1 MTAVLDYG
9 EIMSKKRL
17 TEKKEQNARLV
28 LAILS
33 GKNTEGQPSQEKESS
48 TSDAEDTEAG
58 EESAS

>member
-28 LAILS
+28 Y
-33 GKNTEGQPSQEKESS
+33 
-48 TSDAEDTEAG
+48 SDKFKTRIQKV
-58 EESAS
+58 SFKSYVYFPRSY